1 MLAGCGDHGDD
12 VSGVCRVRQ
21 KPKMEIVL
29 TKSAEFDAIV
39 AEDNEPNGA
48 DSADYN
54 GVISYSLFP
63 QYNLYIARLFV
74 TGLSGHQAICSPD
87 RLLSCKGSCTSPR
100 CTLLELDPIHMI

>member
-1 MLAGCGDHGDD
+1 
-12 VSGVCRVRQ
+12 
-21 KPKMEIVL
+21 MEIVL

-39 AEDNEPNGA
+39 AEENEPNGA

-74 TGLSGHQAICSPD
+74 TGYQAIRPYAA
-87 RLLSCKGSCTSPR
+87 LIGSSAARGAAHHQDVPF
-100 CTLLELDPIHMI
+100 LELDPIHMI

>member
-1 MLAGCGDHGDD
+1 
-12 VSGVCRVRQ
+12 
-21 KPKMEIVL
+21 MEIVL

-39 AEDNEPNGA
+39 AEENEPNGA

-54 GVISYSLFP
+54 GVISYSLFS

-74 TGLSGHQAICSPD
+74 TGHQAICSPD

-100 CTLLELDPIHMI
+100 CTLSGARSHTHDLSFLAWCCSGYVVFTSQM